1 MTIMKKLS
9 LILMSIIALGMM
21 TSCSSS
27 NDENVNTGPVLKDG
41 VTKTLTLNIKGGISR
56 TVGALPA
63 DEAKVNNLLVLVYDN
78 NTEGETAQ
86 KFERVVKI
94 ENPVVGGAAGD
105 KPKVFFKT
113 TNPSF
118 FVLANVPLNIADGL
132 VGQGLTAFQAL
143 TASLDITSIDGT
155 SNGASQISTA
165 LPMVGSTSTITNVG
179 ENSFTAD
186 IPLYRMVSRVVLNS
200 FTTNYAGEASFT
212 VTDVFLYNVNS
223 TSSFANTDIT
233 SDTKASLRGEPVTS
247 TPCVGMRLADEANN
261 NNVSELPLAQYMI
274 NSFTSAAP
282 YSASTPTPV
291 YFYVFPN
298 KASVYGNKTKL
309 IIKGTYHAS
318 SADETGTTKYYVC
331 VVNAAPEP
339 GKVVYGESIADAG
352 TGTIG
357 ANRTY
362 SINITAVGAPVDEAK
377 AGSSEDP
384 ASEGASNI
392 EMTVSVTPWAANIV
406 QNVTL

>member
-94 ENPVVGGAAGD
+94 ENPVVGSSAGD

-223 TSSFANTDIT
+223 TSTFANTDIT

-247 TPCVGMRLADEANN
+247 TPCVGMRLADEANGSTTSN
-261 NNVSELPLAQYMI
+261 LPLAQYMI
-274 NSFTSAAP
+274 NNFSAAP
-282 YSASTPTPV
+282 YSASTPV

-318 SADETGTTKYYVC
+318 SADVTGTTKYYVC

>member
-1 MTIMKKLS
+1 MKIMKKLG

-94 ENPVVGGAAGD
+94 ENPVVGEAGGD

-132 VGQGLTAFQAL
+132 VGQGLTEFQAL

-200 FTTNYAGEASFT
+200 FTTNYAGASEGESFT
-212 VTDVFLYNVNS
+212 VTDVFLFNVNS

-233 SDTKASLRGEPVTS
+233 SDTKASLRGEPTTG

-282 YSASTPTPV
+282 YSTPV

-318 SADETGTTKYYVC
+318 SVDVTGTPKYYVC
-331 VVNAAPEP
+331 VVNAAPEA
-339 GKVVYGESIADAG
+339 GKIGYGDNPIADAG

>member
-1 MTIMKKLS
+1 MKKLG

-94 ENPVVGGAAGD
+94 ENPVVGEAAGD

-186 IPLYRMVSRVVLNS
+186 IPLYRMVSRVVLNN

-223 TSSFANTDIT
+223 TSTFANTDIT
-233 SDTKASLRGEPVTS
+233 SDTKASLRGEPTTG
-247 TPCVGMRLADEANN
+247 TPCVGMNLADEANGGT
-261 NNVSELPLAQYMI
+261 VSILPLAQYMI

-282 YSASTPTPV
+282 YSASTPV

-318 SADETGTTKYYVC
+318 SVDVTGTTKYYVC

-339 GKVVYGESIADAG
+339 GKVVYGQSIADAG

>member
-1 MTIMKKLS
+1 MKKLS

-94 ENPVVGGAAGD
+94 ENPVVGEAAGD

-233 SDTKASLRGEPVTS
+233 SDTKASLRGEPTTG
-247 TPCVGMRLADEANN
+247 TPCVGMRLADEANGST
-261 NNVSELPLAQYMI
+261 VSNLPLAQYMI
-274 NSFTSAAP
+274 NNFSAAP
-282 YSASTPTPV
+282 YSSSTPV

-298 KASVYGNKTKL
+298 KSSVYGNKTKL

>member
-1 MTIMKKLS
+1 
-9 LILMSIIALGMM
+9 MSIIALGMM

-223 TSSFANTDIT
+223 TSTFANTDIT
-233 SDTKASLRGEPVTS
+233 SDTKASLRGEPTTG

-261 NNVSELPLAQYMI
+261 NNVSELPVMNYII

-282 YSASTPTPV
+282 YSASTPV

-318 SADETGTTKYYVC
+318 SVDVEGTTKYYVC

-339 GKVVYGESIADAG
+339 GKVVYGQSIADAG

>member
-1 MTIMKKLS
+1 
-9 LILMSIIALGMM
+9 MSIIALGMM

-233 SDTKASLRGEPVTS
+233 SDTKASLRGEPTTG
-247 TPCVGMRLADEANN
+247 TPCVGMNLADEANGGT
-261 NNVSELPLAQYMI
+261 VSILPLAQYMI
-274 NSFTSAAP
+274 NNFSTSP
-282 YSASTPTPV
+282 YSASTPV

-298 KASVYGNKTKL
+298 KSSVYGNKTKL

-318 SADETGTTKYYVC
+318 SADVTGTTKYYVC

-339 GKVVYGESIADAG
+339 GKVVYGQSIADAG

>member
-1 MTIMKKLS
+1 MKKLS

-94 ENPVVGGAAGD
+94 ENPVVGEAAGD

-223 TSSFANTDIT
+223 TSTFANTDIT
-233 SDTKASLRGEPVTS
+233 SDTKASLRGEPTTG
-247 TPCVGMRLADEANN
+247 TPCVGLNLADEANGGT
-261 NNVSELPLAQYMI
+261 VSILPLAQYMI

-282 YSASTPTPV
+282 YSASTPV

-318 SADETGTTKYYVC
+318 SVDVTGTTKYYVC

>member
-1 MTIMKKLS
+1 MKKLS

-94 ENPVVGGAAGD
+94 ENPVVGEAAGD

-143 TASLDITSIDGT
+143 TASLDITSINGT
-155 SNGASQISTA
+155 ASGVSQISTA

-186 IPLYRMVSRVVLNS
+186 IPLYRMVSRVVLNR
-200 FTTNYAGEASFT
+200 FTTSYTGTLEEASFT
-212 VTDVFLYNVNS
+212 VTDVFLFNVNS
-223 TSSFANTDIT
+223 TSTFANTDIT
-233 SDTKASLRGEPVTS
+233 SDTKASLRGEPTTG
-247 TPCVGMRLADEANN
+247 TPCVGMNLADEANSST
-261 NNVSELPLAQYMI
+261 VSNLPLAQYMI
-274 NSFTSAAP
+274 NNFSTSP
-282 YSASTPTPV
+282 YSASTPV

-318 SADETGTTKYYVC
+318 SVDQTGTTKYYVC
-331 VVNAAPEP
+331 VVNAAPEA
-339 GKVVYGESIADAG
+339 GKIGYGDNPIADAG

>member
-1 MTIMKKLS
+1 
-9 LILMSIIALGMM
+9 MSIIALGMM

-94 ENPVVGGAAGD
+94 ENPVVGEAAGD

-247 TPCVGMRLADEANN
+247 TPCVGMRLADEANGST
-261 NNVSELPLAQYMI
+261 VSNLPLAQYMI
-274 NSFTSAAP
+274 NNFSAAP
-282 YSASTPTPV
+282 YSASTPV

>member
-1 MTIMKKLS
+1 
-9 LILMSIIALGMM
+9 MSIIALGMM

-212 VTDVFLYNVNS
+212 VTDVFLFNVNS

-233 SDTKASLRGEPVTS
+233 SDTKASLRGEPTTG
-247 TPCVGMRLADEANN
+247 TPCVGMNLADEANSGT
-261 NNVSELPLAQYMI
+261 VSNLPLAQYMI
-274 NSFTSAAP
+274 NNFSAAP
-282 YSASTPTPV
+282 YSASTPV

-318 SADETGTTKYYVC
+318 SVDLTGTTKYYVC

>member
-1 MTIMKKLS
+1 
-9 LILMSIIALGMM
+9 MSIIALGMM

-165 LPMVGSTSTITNVG
+165 LPMVGSTSTITNVE

-212 VTDVFLYNVNS
+212 VTDVFLFNVNS

-233 SDTKASLRGEPVTS
+233 SDTKASLRGEPTTG
-247 TPCVGMRLADEANN
+247 TPCVGMNLADEANGGT
-261 NNVSELPLAQYMI
+261 VSILPLAQYMI
-274 NSFTSAAP
+274 NNFSTSP
-282 YSASTPTPV
+282 YSASTPV

-298 KASVYGNKTKL
+298 KSSVYGNKTKL

-318 SADETGTTKYYVC
+318 SADVTGTTKYYVC

-339 GKVVYGESIADAG
+339 GKVVYGQSIADAG

>member
-223 TSSFANTDIT
+223 TSTFANTDIT

-261 NNVSELPLAQYMI
+261 NNVSELPVMNYII
-274 NSFTSAAP
+274 NSFTPAAP
-282 YSASTPTPV
+282 YSSSTPV

-318 SADETGTTKYYVC
+318 SVDVTGTPKYYVC

>member
-1 MTIMKKLS
+1 MKKLS

-94 ENPVVGGAAGD
+94 ENPVVGEAAGD

-223 TSSFANTDIT
+223 TSTFANTDIT
-233 SDTKASLRGEPVTS
+233 SDTKASLRGEPTTG
-247 TPCVGMRLADEANN
+247 TPCVGMRLADEANGST
-261 NNVSELPLAQYMI
+261 VSNLPLAQYMI
-274 NSFTSAAP
+274 NNFSAAP
-282 YSASTPTPV
+282 YSASTPV

>member
-1 MTIMKKLS
+1 
-9 LILMSIIALGMM
+9 MSIIALGMM

-94 ENPVVGGAAGD
+94 ENPVVGEAAGD

-233 SDTKASLRGEPVTS
+233 SDTKASLRGEPTTG
-247 TPCVGMRLADEANN
+247 TPCVGMNLADEANSST
-261 NNVSELPLAQYMI
+261 VSNLPLAQYMI
-274 NSFTSAAP
+274 NNFSTSP
-282 YSASTPTPV
+282 YSASTPV

-339 GKVVYGESIADAG
+339 GKVVYGGNPIADAG

>member
-1 MTIMKKLS
+1 
-9 LILMSIIALGMM
+9 MSIIALGMM

-132 VGQGLTAFQAL
+132 VGQGLTEFQAL

-212 VTDVFLYNVNS
+212 VTDVFLFNVNS
-223 TSSFANTDIT
+223 TSTFANTDIT

-261 NNVSELPLAQYMI
+261 NNVSELPVMNYII
-274 NSFTSAAP
+274 NSFPSAAP
-282 YSASTPTPV
+282 YSSSTPV

-318 SADETGTTKYYVC
+318 SVDVEGTTKYYVC
-331 VVNAAPEP
+331 VVNAAPEA

>member
-1 MTIMKKLS
+1 
-9 LILMSIIALGMM
+9 MSIIALGMM

-132 VGQGLTAFQAL
+132 VGQGLTEFQAL

-200 FTTNYAGEASFT
+200 FTTSYTGALEEASFT
-212 VTDVFLYNVNS
+212 VDEVFLYNVNS
-223 TSSFANTDIT
+223 TSTFANTDIT

-261 NNVSELPLAQYMI
+261 NSVSELPVMNYII

-282 YSASTPTPV
+282 YSSSTPV

-309 IIKGTYHAS
+309 IIKGKYHAS

-339 GKVVYGESIADAG
+339 GKVVYGQSIADAG

>member
-1 MTIMKKLS
+1 
-9 LILMSIIALGMM
+9 MSIIALGMM

-223 TSSFANTDIT
+223 TSTFANTDIT

-261 NNVSELPLAQYMI
+261 NNVSELPVMNYII
-274 NSFTSAAP
+274 NSFTPAAP
-282 YSASTPTPV
+282 YSSSTPV

-318 SADETGTTKYYVC
+318 SVDVTGTPKYYVC

>member
-1 MTIMKKLS
+1 
-9 LILMSIIALGMM
+9 MSIIALGMM

-132 VGQGLTAFQAL
+132 VGQGLTEFQAL

-165 LPMVGSTSTITNVG
+165 LPMVGSTSTITNVE

-212 VTDVFLYNVNS
+212 VTDVFLFNVNS
-223 TSSFANTDIT
+223 TSTFANTDIT

-261 NNVSELPLAQYMI
+261 NNVSELPVMNYII
-274 NSFTSAAP
+274 NSFPSAAP
-282 YSASTPTPV
+282 YSSSTPV

-298 KASVYGNKTKL
+298 KSSVYGNKTKL

-318 SADETGTTKYYVC
+318 SVDVEGTTKYYVC
-331 VVNAAPEP
+331 VVNAAPEA

>member
-1 MTIMKKLS
+1 MKKLS

-94 ENPVVGGAAGD
+94 ENPVVGSSAGD

-212 VTDVFLYNVNS
+212 VDEVFLYNVNS
-223 TSSFANTDIT
+223 TSTFANTDIT
-233 SDTKASLRGEPVTS
+233 SDTKASLRGEPTTG
-247 TPCVGMRLADEANN
+247 TPCVGMNLADEANGGT
-261 NNVSELPLAQYMI
+261 VSILPLAQYMI

-282 YSASTPTPV
+282 YSASTPV

-318 SADETGTTKYYVC
+318 SVDVEGTTKYYVC

>member
-1 MTIMKKLS
+1 MKKLS

-94 ENPVVGGAAGD
+94 ENPVVGSSAGD

-132 VGQGLTAFQAL
+132 VGQGLTEFQAL

-200 FTTNYAGEASFT
+200 FTTSYTGALEEASFT
-212 VTDVFLYNVNS
+212 VDEVFLYNVNS
-223 TSSFANTDIT
+223 TSTFANTDIT
-233 SDTKASLRGEPVTS
+233 SDTKASLRGEPTTG
-247 TPCVGMRLADEANN
+247 TPCVGMNLADEANGGT
-261 NNVSELPLAQYMI
+261 VSILPLAQYMI

-282 YSASTPTPV
+282 YSASTPV

-318 SADETGTTKYYVC
+318 SVDVEGTTKYYVC